1 MFCDKSDWVDA
12 MDAITTRGIVT
23 IRTDASR
30 QREENEQKTPAVIV
44 AVPCLLSE
52 EQDRALHAATRL
64 TTELPGYRRGLCCYA
79 LLCHGFCLSTAPAQA
94 ADPYGLMN
102 RESIK

>member
-1 MFCDKSDWVDA
+1 M
-12 MDAITTRGIVT
+12 
-23 IRTDASR
+23 
-30 QREENEQKTPAVIV
+30 
-44 AVPCLLSE
+44 PCLLSE

-102 RESIK
+102 RESIE